1 MIENDMGTPGE
12 NGLGTTGK
20 RDLTIFEDTGDLKA
34 EDMAGVSTADLRWK
48 QSNGLFGK
56 ASLSLSGAHYVSRV
70 GIGDRRRRVRLA
82 DVLHHGLVRGTEKEF
97 MLFGSQAKSR

>member
-1 MIENDMGTPGE
+1 MIENGLGTMGENDLGTPGE

-20 RDLTIFEDTGDLKA
+20 KDPTIFEDTGDLTA

-56 ASLSLSGAHYVSRV
+56 ASLSLSGAHYVATGESRYW
-70 GIGDRRRRVRLA
+70 RS
-82 DVLHHGLVRGTEKEF
+82 EE
-97 MLFGSQAKSR
+97 